1 MGHDLVPAADHAR
14 SNAAP
19 AQLALTD
26 CERVISYEE
35 LDIRA
40 RRLARRLRDLG
51 AGRDVLVG
59 VALDRSAEL
68 VVATLGALYA
78 GAAYVPLDCE
88 YPAERIAFMLQDAAP
103 AVVVSSDRLAAR
115 LPRGAW
121 HTLMIDEAS
130 GGDALAAEAV
140 GGDATPASLA
150 YVIYTSGSTG
160 RPKGVEVTHAS
171 LANLVSWHRRA
182 FGVTAA
188 DRASQLSS
196 PGFDAA
202 VWEVWPSLASG
213 ATVPIAEDERRL
225 H

>member
-1 MGHDLVPAADHAR
+1 MAHDIVPSAIHSR
-14 SNAAP
+14 SSNARTHIAVSDRRH
-19 AQLALTD
+19 ALT
-26 CERVISYEE
+26 YEA
-35 LDIRA
+35 LDVQA

-121 HTLMIDEAS
+121 HTRSE
-130 GGDALAAEAV
+130 EH
-140 GGDATPASLA
+140 
-150 YVIYTSGSTG
+150 TSELQS
-160 RPKGVEVTHAS
+160 
-171 LANLVSWHRRA
+171 
-182 FGVTAA
+182 
-188 DRASQLSS
+188 
-196 PGFDAA
+196 
-202 VWEVWPSLASG
+202 
-213 ATVPIAEDERRL
+213 RL
-225 H
+225 HLVCRLLLEKKK